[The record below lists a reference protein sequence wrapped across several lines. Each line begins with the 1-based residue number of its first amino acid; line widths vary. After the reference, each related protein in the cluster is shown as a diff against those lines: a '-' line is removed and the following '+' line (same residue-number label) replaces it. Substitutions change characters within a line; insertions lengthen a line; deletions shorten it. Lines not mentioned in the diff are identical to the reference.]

1 MSALRFSKSIDRL
14 FYLTLR
20 VLPTVVLML
29 AAAQLFYG
37 IGSAFAIVQG
47 DITKTD
53 TLVGDVNN
61 NNQADPGDTIRY
73 TVTMTNDFGSD
84 LTGVQFNDTIDANTT
99 LVGGSVRTTPIARN
113 DGPYSTVGNVQ
124 LSVNSASG
132 VLANDNDP
140 DGSGAVTITGVGGCA
155 DVTAP
160 FTCPG
165 ASANGGDVSLNA
177 DGSFTYNPAPGF
189 SGTDTFTYSV
199 QDTDGNS
206 DPATVT
212 ITVGQVVWFI
222 NNAVGG
228 PGDGRFTSPFNSIA
242 NFNSLAADD
251 PGDYIFVYQGSG
263 AYSGAL
269 TLLNN
274 QQLIGHGVGLA
285 ISPNLSIAAGTRPT
299 VPNVALASGNTVRGL
314 NINASSGTAI
324 GGASVGS
331 LTINNV
337 SVTNTAGVGVSLSNG
352 ALAVTFDSVSSS
364 GAANGILLNT
374 TTGSFAVT
382 GTGGTCTAA
391 NTSGCSGGTIAN
403 MTGADN
409 STATPGGTGIVLNN
423 ATNVSLT
430 RMYIHD
436 TSNYGIRGTSVN
448 GFTLDNSVVGGVN
461 GTNVASPFNDSSV
474 LFDNLSGTSAVTNSD
489 IAGGFFR
496 NIHVDNTTGTLNL
509 TVNNNKI
516 HNTGATQGDD
526 GLFVE
531 VGGGTATLSVTNNT
545 FSAHGGDHLNL
556 SLLGSPAV
564 GLTFTGNSWTG
575 GHPIGLGQG
584 LFILGASF
592 NGTFT
597 YNVSNNGT
605 IANPLVGNNSGGAI
619 HVNKGSGS
627 GSFSGT
633 ISNNVIGDPAVN
645 GSGSLNASGID
656 VEAHGTGTH
665 TTLITNNLV
674 RQFHNDGILILAGEG
689 SATFN
694 VTMTGNT
701 VSNPDSSNASLH
713 GVHFNIGTLATD
725 NMTACL
731 DVKNNTLT
739 NAGADGTGGT
749 PSNGGVDL
757 RMRQRQLTTV
767 RLPGYGGANND
778 NTAVQNFLTGTN
790 LNAVTTILVSNTVA
804 TGGGGFVGGAACP
817 QPVAALPGNSL
828 ARESQG
834 RESAI
839 TMPDLSGS
847 FTALS
852 DKAVHLMNDLVSAA
866 SIRPAYASGETV
878 TLNLGTLNVSQHVVI
893 TFDVTIDAGFNGV
906 QVCNQGDFLVGEF
919 THVATDDP
927 DLPGAADPTCTFLT
941 DEIPPDTQITS
952 TPTDPSNDSSP
963 TFEFTGTDNVTP
975 PASLTFECDLDGGGF
990 TACTSPHTYPSM
1002 GDGSHTFQ
1010 VRAIDLAGNVDPTP
1024 ASYTWTIDATAP
1036 DVTINQAAGQ
1046 ADPTGDTPINF
1057 TAVFTEP
1064 VTGFGDSSGDVTLG
1078 GTAGAT
1084 TAFVTETAPNDG
1096 TTYNVAVSGMSAD
1109 GTVTASI
1116 PANAAA
1122 DALGNGNTAS
1132 TSTDNTVTFV
1142 FDNTPPDT
1150 TIDSGPPNPS
1160 SSSDATFTFSGTD
1173 NVTPSGDLT
1182 FECQLDSDGFS
1193 SCASPQNYS
1202 GLAPGSHTFDVR
1214 AIDGA
1219 GNVDPTPAS
1228 YTWEITATTSLLY
1241 NGAQI
1246 VNVGS
1251 SFQPAALLSSP
1262 AAACVSG
1269 KTIGFSLDSNPTN
1282 GAPGSYSLGSAT
1294 TNGSGQATLGA
1305 VNTTGWMEGIYTIR
1319 ADFAGTPGCEASFD
1333 EATLTV
1339 ASPGNSATGGGWYT
1353 LPGSGRVNFGFNVR
1367 KVDNKCK
1374 NDCAYKGNLLL
1385 MNNGKWKLK
1394 GALDTYSKLAT
1405 GEGAAS
1411 GIGDLYWWDASL
1423 NGGLGDWALAQSG
1436 VAYTINFFDS
1446 GGKGKNSTDTFGIN
1460 IQYVP
1465 VPPQPGNLPNSAPIQ
1480 LKGGDIKV
1488 Q

>member
-1 MSALRFSKSIDRL
+1 MSKNRSFRTTNHLIFMLLRAL
-14 FYLTLR
+14 
-20 VLPTVVLML
+20 PMAALML
-29 AAAQLFYG
+29 AASQLLYG
-37 IGSAFAIVQG
+37 VGAVLADALISA
-47 DITKTD
+47 TKTD
-53 TLVGDVNN
+53 ALLVDVDND
-61 NNQADPGDTIRY
+61 NQADPGDTLRY
-73 TVTMTNDFGSD
+73 TVV
-84 LTGVQFNDTIDANTT
+84 VQNSGDMAAEGAAFSDTIDANTT
-99 LVGGSVRTTPIARN
+99 LVAGSVKTTPIARN

-124 LSVNSASG
+124 LTVPVGQSV
-132 VLANDNDP
+132 LLNDNDP
-140 DGSGAVTITGVGGCA
+140 DGSGAVTLTGVSGCA

-160 FTCPG
+160 FVCPG
-165 ASANGGDVSLNA
+165 ASANGGDVTLNA
-177 DGSFTYNPAPGF
+177 DGSFTFNPFPGF
-189 SGTDTFTYSV
+189 SGTDTFTYTV

-212 ITVGQVVWFI
+212 ISVGQVVWFI
-222 NNAVGG
+222 NNAVSG

-263 AYSGAL
+263 NYSGAL

-274 QQLIGHGVGLA
+274 QQLIGHGVGIS
-285 ISPNLSIAAGTRPT
+285 ISPNLSIAAGSRP
-299 VPNVALASGNTVRGL
+299 VLANSGNQITLGQNNTVRGL
-314 NINASSGTAI
+314 NVSNSSGTGI
-324 GGASVGS
+324 SGS
-331 LTINNV
+331 SFGTLTINNIAV
-337 SVTNTAGVGVSLSNG
+337 NTTSGG
-352 ALAVTFDSVSSS
+352 ALNLSSGVLAATFDSISSS
-364 GAANGILLNT
+364 STANGIVLTN

-382 GTGGTCTAA
+382 GSGTTNGSGGTLQAMSGADPAGIGVRLSNSSGSLSFSMSNVNISNVTADGVRLTLLNTANATFTFDNLRLLGPTGNDGVDLAVEDNAVGNLTVKNSTFQNSGFGFGGVSMVANDDAQGAWQVLNNSFTNNGGSAIVIGSFLSADPTAVIANNTIDCPGGDGTIPGNPNGASPCQVGEGLRIIQDGNGTLKAFAENNNINRAAVGILARARNGTSTGRLDLRLRTNVVTNVTAPFFQEGTFIEAGTSSGTHTNTLCLNIGTGNTPPAGGNSSVGALAADGYYLRERPGTTVLVQGIANGSTPAQVEAFIEANNTGTAFVNSTSGPYDGGTCT
-391 NTSGCSGGTIAN
+391 TPVQ
-403 MTGADN
+403 
-409 STATPGGTGIVLNN
+409 TA
-423 ATNVSLT
+423 
-430 RMYIHD
+430 
-436 TSNYGIRGTSVN
+436 
-448 GFTLDNSVVGGVN
+448 
-461 GTNVASPFNDSSV
+461 
-474 LFDNLSGTSAVTNSD
+474 
-489 IAGGFFR
+489 
-496 NIHVDNTTGTLNL
+496 
-509 TVNNNKI
+509 
-516 HNTGATQGDD
+516 
-526 GLFVE
+526 
-531 VGGGTATLSVTNNT
+531 
-545 FSAHGGDHLNL
+545 
-556 SLLGSPAV
+556 
-564 GLTFTGNSWTG
+564 
-575 GHPIGLGQG
+575 
-584 LFILGASF
+584 
-592 NGTFT
+592 
-597 YNVSNNGT
+597 
-605 IANPLVGNNSGGAI
+605 
-619 HVNKGSGS
+619 
-627 GSFSGT
+627 
-633 ISNNVIGDPAVN
+633 
-645 GSGSLNASGID
+645 
-656 VEAHGTGTH
+656 
-665 TTLITNNLV
+665 
-674 RQFHNDGILILAGEG
+674 
-689 SATFN
+689 
-694 VTMTGNT
+694 
-701 VSNPDSSNASLH
+701 
-713 GVHFNIGTLATD
+713 
-725 NMTACL
+725 
-731 DVKNNTLT
+731 
-739 NAGADGTGGT
+739 
-749 PSNGGVDL
+749 
-757 RMRQRQLTTV
+757 QL
-767 RLPGYGGANND
+767 
-778 NTAVQNFLTGTN
+778 QN
-790 LNAVTTILVSNTVA
+790 
-804 TGGGGFVGGAACP
+804 
-817 QPVAALPGNSL
+817 NSL
-828 ARESQG
+828 AQADTSPATRFDLAALKSQVSEQAA
-834 RESAI
+834 RLA
-839 TMPDLSGS
+839 
-847 FTALS
+847 
-852 DKAVHLMNDLVSAA
+852 NDLVAA
-866 SIRPAYASGETV
+866 ISVRLAYASGETV
-878 TLNLGTLNVSQHVVI
+878 NVTLGLLDPGQQVTI
-893 TFDVTIDAGFNGV
+893 TFNVTIDDPV
-906 QVCNQGDFLVGEF
+906 VPSSTTQVCNQGTVSGSNISNVL
-919 THVATDDP
+919 TDDP
-927 DLPGAADPTCTFLT
+927 DVGGAADPTCTFLA
-941 DEIPPDTQITS
+941 DNVPPDTTIDTAPS
-952 TPTDPSNDSSP
+952 DPSNDSSP
-963 TFEFTGTDNVTP
+963 TFEFSGTDNVTP

-990 TACTSPHTYPSM
+990 TACTSPHTYPSV

-1010 VRAIDLAGNVDPTP
+1010 VRATDLAGNVDPTP
-1024 ASYTWTIDATAP
+1024 ASYTWTIDATSPA
-1036 DVTINQAAGQ
+1036 VTIDQAAGQ

-1084 TAFVTETAPNDG
+1084 TAVVTETAPNDG

-1160 SSSDATFTFSGTD
+1160 SSSDASFTFSGTD

-1182 FECQLDSDGFS
+1182 FECQLDSGGFS

-1436 VAYTINFFDS
+1436 VAYTINFYDS
-1446 GGKGKNSTDTFGIN
+1446 GGKGKKSTDAFGIN

-1465 VPPQPGNLPNSAPIQ
+1465 VPPQPGSLPNSAPMP